1 MVPSFTDIQKFWEEA
16 LKLQREF
23 IESLSSTIKLVSGFS
38 VMSKDI
44 AVFRAKIQSGG
55 RISIPEAEKIALN
68 LQEGDVVKV
77 IVIKE
82 GGEKNG
88 SERNDGSG

>member
-55 RISIPEAEKIALN
+55 RM
-68 LQEGDVVKV
+68 
-77 IVIKE
+77 
-82 GGEKNG
+82 
-88 SERNDGSG
+88 